1 MEPTG
6 VNKPLSPPHLAGN
19 PGVPANWRP
28 RKPPRDWRPA
38 LIFLAAVAVLIAWW
52 RFKGVDTGTATAP
65 KVNSSGVMQMGRR
78 ALTTPGA
85 SADDSSPAA
94 VKSREITA
102 QDVGKPGD
110 PALNDEYRDINQ
122 QFYAGKLPTVPVLW
136 EDRLAE
142 IGPLIAEGF
151 TEKGLWTSRDNQE
164 FIMLNTSLSPDAAD
178 TRRVLCH
185 EIVHEYLYSIGEK
198 TAGHGPKFQ
207 AELLRLSQ
215 AGAFEGIPAAEGE
228 KASLKAWLESESA
241 RLESESA
248 QLKIER
254 QQLDQERAALD
265 REGAEL
271 NQEVRELNQRISTA
285 NAQQNGWP
293 SEAEIAA
300 SKARSRAHDQK
311 AAEFNLHL
319 ANLNTRTQ
327 NYNAAVAN
335 FNQSVG
341 RYNLMIAYPDGLDE
355 ENAMRVKAPPEQ

>member
-1 MEPTG
+1 MG
-6 VNKPLSPPHLAGN
+6 FIS
-19 PGVPANWRP
+19 
-28 RKPPRDWRPA
+28 
-38 LIFLAAVAVLIAWW
+38 AAVILLAWW

-94 VKSREITA
+94 MKSREITA

-110 PALNDEYRDINQ
+110 PALNDEYRDIDQ
-122 QFYAGKLPTVPVLW
+122 QFYGGKLPTVPVLW

-142 IGPLIAEGF
+142 IGPLIADGF
-151 TEKGLWTSRDNQE
+151 IEKGLWTSRDNHE

-185 EIVHEYLYSIGEK
+185 EIVHEYMYSIGEK

-228 KASLKAWLESESA
+228 KASLKAWLDQESA

-248 QLKIER
+248 QIKDER
-254 QQLDQERAALD
+254 LALEQERAAVNG
-265 REGAEL
+265 EQAEL
-271 NQEVRELNQRISTA
+271 NQQVRELNQRISTA
-285 NAQQNGWP
+285 NAQQGGWP
-293 SEAEIAA
+293 SDAEIAA
-300 SKARSRAHDQK
+300 SKARGRAHDQK
-311 AAEFNLHL
+311 AAEFNQHL
-319 ANLNTRTQ
+319 ADFNARVAS
-327 NYNAAVAN
+327 YNAALGN
-335 FNQSVG
+335 YNRSVG
-341 RYNLMIAYPDGLDE
+341 KYNLMIAYPDGLDE
-355 ENAMRVKAPPEQ
+355 ENAMHAKSPVVQ